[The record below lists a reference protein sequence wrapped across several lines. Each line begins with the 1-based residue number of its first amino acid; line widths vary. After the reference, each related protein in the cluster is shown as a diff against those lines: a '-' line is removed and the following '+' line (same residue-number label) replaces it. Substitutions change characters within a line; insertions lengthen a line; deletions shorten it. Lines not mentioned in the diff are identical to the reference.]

1 MPTRTSRKHH
11 SLPIQRP
18 PIRRNPLPPEPLLHH
33 HPPRLIKPN
42 PPTPHNPLHLPL
54 RARIQPPPTISRFDI
69 LGQTEIAAVES
80 GFGVFGE
87 GGGGGEADVVE
98 AVEESVLEVVGDV
111 IEGGRD
117 GAGGCYVGDGW
128 REGFPEV
135 AG

>member
-1 MPTRTSRKHH
+1 M
-11 SLPIQRP
+11 
-18 PIRRNPLPPEPLLHH
+18 
-33 HPPRLIKPN
+33 
-42 PPTPHNPLHLPL
+42 
-54 RARIQPPPTISRFDI
+54 
-69 LGQTEIAAVES
+69 ES

-117 GAGGCYVGDGW
+117 GAGGCYVGKGW